1 MVVFVIINNKHFMDK
16 NVFGTRELAEKYLTE
31 KGYYHFYG
39 NLYRTD
45 EQLAEIREYEVQY

>member
-45 EQLAEIREYEVQY
+45 EQLAEIKEYEVQY

>member
-16 NVFGTRELAEKYLTE
+16 NVFGTRELAEKYLKE

-45 EQLAEIREYEVQY
+45 EQLAEIKEYEVQY

>member
-45 EQLAEIREYEVQY
+45 EQLAEIRECEVQY

>member
-1 MVVFVIINNKHFMDK
+1 MDK

-45 EQLAEIREYEVQY
+45 EQLAEIKEYEVQY